1 MPKAVRYRANSV
13 VYFNGDVT
21 DRIYILKSGKVS
33 LNYND
38 IETGQEIHDLINTG
52 EFFGVKSAMGKYPR
66 EETAVVL
73 SDAQM
78 VIFSVPEFEQL
89 AMQNTRIIMKMLKV
103 FSNQLRRMHK
113 QVRNLISSGNE
124 GLEPEEGLFRI
135 GQYYLNAGK
144 YPQAVYAFRRYI
156 TYYPS
161 GIYSGEATM
170 NMEKAEKACQGQAAA
185 VPLGAAAGGE
195 SAPKPSVSHDR
206 EELSDTAKK
215 YYNAVSLYS
224 QQNYQ
229 EAQKEF
235 QKIVQDGASDE
246 YTAKAHFEIGRCML
260 GLEDYEK
267 CVQHYTQMIKRY
279 PTHPDLRDALIYVGQ
294 CHEKLGNSQKAAS
307 FYSKVL
313 TMASENEVVYRKA
326 KRALR
331 QIEEKR

>member
-1 MPKAVRYRANSV
+1 MPKAVSYRANSV
-13 VYFNGDVT
+13 VYFNGDIT

-52 EFFGVKSAMGKYPR
+52 EFFGVKSALGKYPR

-73 SDAQM
+73 SDSQM
-78 VIFSVPEFEQL
+78 VVFSVPEFEQL

-144 YPQAVYAFRRYI
+144 YHQALYAFRRYI

-161 GIYSGEATM
+161 GTYSGEATM
-170 NMEKAEKACQGQAAA
+170 NIEKAEKAIQGGPCAAPEDSFIPA
-185 VPLGAAAGGE
+185 AKRPAATVP
-195 SAPKPSVSHDR
+195 PDQ
-206 EELSDTAKK
+206 EELSDIAKK

-235 QKIVQDGASDE
+235 QQIAQEESSEE
-246 YTAKAHFEIGRCML
+246 YTAKANFEIGRCLL
-260 GLEDYEK
+260 GLEDFER
-267 CVQHYTQMIKRY
+267 CIQHYTQMIKRY

-294 CHEKLGNSQKAAS
+294 CHEKLGNNQKAVG
-307 FYSKVL
+307 FYKKVL
-313 TMASENEVVYRKA
+313 SMASENEVVYRKA
-326 KRALR
+326 RRALR
-331 QIEEKR
+331 QIEEKK

>member
-1 MPKAVRYRANSV
+1 MPKAVRYTANSV

-52 EFFGVKSAMGKYPR
+52 EFFGVKSALGKYPR

-73 SDAQM
+73 TDAQM

-89 AMQNTRIIMKMLKV
+89 SMQNTRIIMKMLKV

-124 GLEPEEGLFRI
+124 GLEPEEGLYRI
-135 GQYYLNAGK
+135 GQYYLSTGK
-144 YPQAVYAFRRYI
+144 YPQALYAFRRYI

-161 GIYSGEATM
+161 GIYSSEATA
-170 NMEKAEKACQGQAAA
+170 NIEKAEASVQGHSASP
-185 VPLGAAAGGE
+185 VLGIDTGGGYT
-195 SAPKPSVSHDR
+195 PKPMLTRDN
-206 EELSDTAKK
+206 EDLSDMAKK

-235 QKIVQDGASDE
+235 TAITQNGTSDE
-246 YTAKAHFEIGRCML
+246 YIAKSHFEIGRCLL
-260 GLEDYEK
+260 GLEAYEK
-267 CVQHYTQMIKRY
+267 CIQHYTQMIKRY
-279 PTHPDLRDALIYVGQ
+279 PTHPDLRDALIYVGS
-294 CHEKLGNSQKAAS
+294 CHEKLGNSQKAGG
-307 FYSKVL
+307 FYKKVL
-313 TMASENEVVYRKA
+313 SMASENEVVYRKA

-331 QIEEKR
+331 QIEEKK

>member
-1 MPKAVRYRANSV
+1 MPKAVRYTANSV
-13 VYFNGDVT
+13 VYFNGDIT
-21 DRIYILKSGKVS
+21 DKIYILKSGKVS

-73 SDAQM
+73 TDAQM

-103 FSNQLRRMHK
+103 FSNQLRRIHK

-124 GLEPEEGLFRI
+124 GLDPEEGLFRI
-135 GQYYLNAGK
+135 GQYYLNTQK
-144 YPQAVYAFRRYI
+144 YQQALYAFRRYI

-161 GIYSGEATM
+161 GTYSGEATL
-170 NMEKAEKACQGQAAA
+170 NIENAEKAVQGQARIT
-185 VPLGAAAGGE
+185 PISPDMGSQLPPKAAG
-195 SAPKPSVSHDR
+195 SADQ

-229 EAQKEF
+229 AALKEF
-235 QKIVQDGASDE
+235 KSIDQSGNSDE
-246 YTAKAHFEIGRCML
+246 YTAKSQFEIGRCLL
-260 GLEDYEK
+260 GLDEYEQ
-267 CVQHYTQMIKRY
+267 CIQHYTQMIKRY
-279 PTHPDLRDALIYVGQ
+279 PTHPDLRDALIYVGT
-294 CHEKLGNSQKAAS
+294 CHEKLGNVQKAVG
-307 FYSKVL
+307 FYRKVL

-331 QIEEKR
+331 QIEDK